1 MSDTTHFRSVVGS
14 HDGHTMTVEVVTYA
28 DTVVPSFNVHGD
40 FSPTSEQVDQLVDA
54 LQRGQAAYT
63 AARTHN

>member
-1 MSDTTHFRSVVGS
+1 MTDTTHFRSVVGS
-14 HDGHTMTVEVVTYA
+14 GHTMTVEVVTYA
-28 DTVVPSFNVHGD
+28 DTDVPTFVVHGD

-63 AARTHN
+63 AARTRI